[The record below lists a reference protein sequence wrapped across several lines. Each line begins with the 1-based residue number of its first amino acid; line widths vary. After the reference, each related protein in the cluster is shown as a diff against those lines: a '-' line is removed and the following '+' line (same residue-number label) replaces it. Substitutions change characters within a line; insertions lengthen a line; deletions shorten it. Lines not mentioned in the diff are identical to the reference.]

1 MSRGT
6 IVTIINTILWSL
18 VSASPRQDAFVHRH
32 IVPPGSSVDLS
43 QPRQQI
49 REDYSL
55 LKPQIRSRRNA
66 SYSSRKITSF
76 FAIPDVSSLSDNIDA
91 TPIMNSPL
99 SLSFSTSPLLLSTT
113 SASLTYLSL
122 LLLYDRPRGH
132 LSLPSLSSPDTP
144 FLISQSR
151 IPNAGLGLFVTRS
164 LPEGT
169 VLGSYP
175 GVLRPAESFYNG
187 KCRRYPQAVAYSWR
201 FTDNEFVI
209 DPTNEN
215 GEIQSYCYGGSD
227 EVPFSNLV
235 FRSVFSFWRKDTALA
250 RINEPPIGIGGCNVR
265 SREDLE
271 KREIVFELCRDVVG
285 GEELFMDY
293 GVGYDRS
300 GYGPTSTTATIDNK

>member
-1 MSRGT
+1 MSRGAF
-6 IVTIINTILWSL
+6 VTIINTILWSL
-18 VSASPRQDAFVHRH
+18 VSASPRQDAFVYRH

-55 LKPQIRSRRNA
+55 ITPQIRSRRNA
-66 SYSSRKITSF
+66 SYSSRKMTSL

-91 TPIMNSPL
+91 TPIMNSPS
-99 SLSFSTSPLLLSTT
+99 SLSFSSSPILLSIT

-132 LSLPSLSSPDTP
+132 LSLPSLPSPDTP

-175 GVLRPAESFYNG
+175 GVLRPAEAFYNG

-201 FTDNEFVI
+201 FTDNKFVI

-215 GEIQSYCYGGSD
+215 GEIQSFCYGGSD

-300 GYGPTSTTATIDNK
+300 GYGPTSTTATMVNK